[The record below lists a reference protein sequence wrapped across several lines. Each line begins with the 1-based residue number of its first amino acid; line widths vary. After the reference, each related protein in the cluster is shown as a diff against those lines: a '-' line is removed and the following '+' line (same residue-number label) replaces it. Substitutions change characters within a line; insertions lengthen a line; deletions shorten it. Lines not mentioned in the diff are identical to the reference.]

1 MCGSL
6 PGSLC
11 ISLSLKR
18 AAKNFRGLNHD
29 ALLLFG
35 LLRFQLF
42 SFVVVPRVT
51 ANGAHI
57 GSGIGDLLIID
68 IRKPV
73 GIFAKLY
80 CFPFLKSCLY
90 PFTCQPIG
98 PVASVIFSRR
108 ILLLVLPL
116 DQPNH
121 DERDHAYVKVCID
134 VLRLVDIHRSGI
146 QRSFHFLELVFD
158 S

>member
-18 AAKNFRGLNHD
+18 AAINFQGLNHD

-68 IRKPV
+68 ITSRNLRQTV
-73 GIFAKLY
+73 LLSIFEELSVSVHLSAY
-80 CFPFLKSCLY
+80 RSSC
-90 PFTCQPIG
+90 
-98 PVASVIFSRR
+98 
-108 ILLLVLPL
+108 
-116 DQPNH
+116 
-121 DERDHAYVKVCID
+121 VCHLWQAD
-134 VLRLVDIHRSGI
+134 TFACTSAG
-146 QRSFHFLELVFD
+146 SAE